1 MKRLHRYLLSE
12 LLQNA
17 ALTVVAILAIFFM
30 VALAL
35 VLGTSRTEG
44 VPFLLVLRHTGFK
57 ALSTLYLTLPL
68 TVLTACI
75 FTYGRARSD
84 GEFTAMRVA
93 GIHPWQSI
101 IPAIVLGASCTF
113 ALCWLEGSAMPAAHF
128 RGRVELERDLLA
140 NLEGLLKRK
149 DKRIVDKSWSAMW
162 KTLHQDEDG
171 HIVLGDLQLIILDKD
186 DRSFTERIRAARAK
200 PRLDTVANAL
210 SLGLE
215 EITRENSSGQ
225 IFQASEFTVMLHL
238 ESLGAERKRK
248 RESDCTYEELLT
260 RSRRYASQAAI
271 AEDGKQREKLQEK
284 SREYAAEYHMRIAFS
299 FSAVLFAFLGS
310 ALGLWRGTGNRA
322 VVFMTG
328 FLLVVCLY
336 YPLEMVGRWLA
347 VDLAVP
353 AGGAMW
359 IGNGVLLALSSWAF
373 RKVMRP

>member
-17 ALTVVAILAIFFM
+17 SLTVVAILAIFFM

-35 VLGTSRTEG
+35 VLGASRTEG
-44 VPFLLVLRHTGFK
+44 VPFLLVMRHTGFK
-57 ALSTLYLTLPL
+57 AVSTLYLTLPL

-84 GEFTAMRVA
+84 GEFTATRVA

-101 IPAIVLGASCTF
+101 VPAIVLGATCTL
-113 ALCWLEGSAMPAAHF
+113 ALCWLQGDAMPSAHF
-128 RGRVELERDLLA
+128 RGRVELERDLIA

-162 KTLHQDEDG
+162 KTLRQDEAG
-171 HIVLGDLQLIILDKD
+171 HIVLGDLQLIILDTD
-186 DRSFTERIRAARAK
+186 DRSLTETIRAAWAK
-200 PRLDTVANAL
+200 PRLDTIANTL
-210 SLGLE
+210 SLELTDL
-215 EITRENSSGQ
+215 TREDPSGQ
-225 IFQASEFTVMLHL
+225 RFQASQFSVTLHL

-260 RSRRYASQAAI
+260 RSRRYADRALMVGDKKAR
-271 AEDGKQREKLQEK
+271 ATLGEK
-284 SREYAAEYHMRIAFS
+284 SREYAAEYHMRIAFA

-322 VVFMTG
+322 LVFMTG
-328 FLLVVCLY
+328 FLLVVCFY
-336 YPLEMVGRWLA
+336 YPLEMAGMWLA
-347 VDLAVP
+347 VDHSVPP
-353 AGGAMW
+353 AGALW
-359 IGNGVLLALSSWAF
+359 IGNGVLMALSCWAF
-373 RKVMRP
+373 RKVIRP

>member
-17 ALTVVAILAIFFM
+17 SLTVVAILAIFFM

-44 VPFLLVLRHTGFK
+44 VPFLLVMRHTGFR
-57 ALSTLYLTLPL
+57 AVSTLYLTLPL

-101 IPAIVLGASCTF
+101 VPAIVLGACCTL
-113 ALCWLEGSAMPAAHF
+113 ALCWLQGDAMPSAHF
-128 RGRVELERDLLA
+128 RGRVELERDVLA
-140 NLEGLLKRK
+140 NLEDLLKRK
-149 DKRIVDKSWSAMW
+149 DKRIGNESWGAAW
-162 KTLHQDEDG
+162 EKLVKGPDG
-171 HIVLGDLQLIILDKD
+171 HIILRNLELVIVDKGDKSKKKRIL
-186 DRSFTERIRAARAK
+186 AALAR
-200 PRLDTVANAL
+200 PRLDTVAKTL
-210 SLGLE
+210 SLELTDL
-215 EITRENSSGQ
+215 TREDPSGQ
-225 IFQASEFTVMLHL
+225 RIQASQFSVTLHL
-238 ESLGAERKRK
+238 ESLGADRKRK

-260 RSRRYASQAAI
+260 RSRHYA
-271 AEDGKQREKLQEK
+271 DGALMAGDEKARAKLGEK
-284 SREYAAEYHMRIAFS
+284 SREYAAEYHMRIAFA

-322 VVFMTG
+322 LVFMAG

-336 YPLEMVGRWLA
+336 YPLEMAGMWLA
-347 VDLAVP
+347 IDHSVPP
-353 AGGAMW
+353 AGALW
-359 IGNGVLLALSSWAF
+359 IGNGVLVVLSSWVF